1 MKKIFLLLT
10 IIFSQAQVSFTNSE
24 DLTSQVIAEKQ
35 DLAKDKKS
43 QTWREYC
50 DKKVASA
57 KEKLN
62 NGYQWVKR
70 NPKITAAL
78 IVLNEPAICA
88 LAYLVISYK
97 SSSAKLRIEKEKLI
111 SRIKEQNVLIYK
123 LKEASK
129 ILLKENEQL
138 RAGEFPW
145 LLRNN

>member
-97 SSSAKLRIEKEKLI
+97 SSSAKLRIEK
-111 SRIKEQNVLIYK
+111 QNVLIYK